1 MTFGQYLR
9 ETRKSSG
16 LTAQELGNKVNT
28 TGQYIT
34 QTEQG
39 KLKAP
44 NRQMAYK
51 LADALSINSSELW
64 GIAALER
71 HWEWCRKEGID
82 PDKALTFF
90 QAALFDRKKI
100 KQKRKS
106 Y

>member
-9 ETRKSSG
+9 GIRKSRG
-16 LTAQELGNKVNT
+16 LTSQELGEKVNT

-51 LADALSINSSELW
+51 LADALGVNAAEFW

-71 HWEWCRKEGID
+71 HWEWCKKEEID
-82 PDKALTFF
+82 PEKALTFF
-90 QAALFDRKKI
+90 QAAMFDRKKVR
-100 KQKRKS
+100 KKRNG
-106 Y
+106 

>member
-9 ETRKSSG
+9 ETRKSKG

-34 QTEQG
+34 QMEQG

-44 NRQMAYK
+44 NREMAHK
-51 LADALSINSSELW
+51 LADALSVNFSEFW

-71 HWEWCRKEGID
+71 HWQWCKREGIN
-82 PDKALTFF
+82 PDQALTFF
-90 QAALFDRKKI
+90 QAANFDRKKI